1 MTAPLVHA
9 NRIILLGLFAL
20 MAATR
25 SHHFASVTHLPD
37 ASWAVFLLA
46 GFYSGRAW
54 LFVALL
60 ALAGLTDYLAIG
72 WFGVSD
78 YCISAAYGFLAP
90 AYGALWLAG
99 SWYGR
104 HHHLQASTLLPL
116 SAALLAG
123 TALCEAISGGSFYF
137 LAGRAA
143 ETSLAG
149 YAAQFLNYYPAS
161 LQGTAL
167 YVGVAALIHVAFALT
182 AGSRSHASAR

>member
-1 MTAPLVHA
+1 MTAPSAHSHRA
-9 NRIILLGLFAL
+9 ILLAL
-20 MAATR
+20 LAVMAATR

-37 ASWAVFLLA
+37 ASWAVFFLA
-46 GFYSGRAW
+46 GFYLQRAW
-54 LFVALL
+54 LLVALL
-60 ALAGLTDYLAIG
+60 ALAGLSDYLAIG

-104 HHHLQASTLLPL
+104 HHRLQASTLLPL
-116 SAALLAG
+116 TAALLAG
-123 TALCEAISGGSFYF
+123 TVLCEVISGGSFYF

-167 YVGVAALIHVAFALT
+167 YVGVAALIHTAFALT
-182 AGSRSHASAR
+182 AGSRSPAAAR

>member
-1 MTAPLVHA
+1 MNTLFAHSS
-9 NRIILLGLFAL
+9 RFILLALFAL

-60 ALAGLTDYLAIG
+60 ALAGLSDYLAIG

-78 YCISAAYGFLAP
+78 YCISAAYGFLVP
-90 AYGALWLAG
+90 AYGSLWLAG
-99 SWYGR
+99 RWYSRR
-104 HHHLQASTLLPL
+104 HRLQASTLLPL

-149 YAAQFLNYYPAS
+149 YAAQFLTYYPAS

-167 YVGVAALIHVAFALT
+167 YVAVAALVHAVFALAAT
-182 AGSRSHASAR
+182 GGSRAAAR

>member
-167 YVGVAALIHVAFALT
+167 YVG
-182 AGSRSHASAR
+182 